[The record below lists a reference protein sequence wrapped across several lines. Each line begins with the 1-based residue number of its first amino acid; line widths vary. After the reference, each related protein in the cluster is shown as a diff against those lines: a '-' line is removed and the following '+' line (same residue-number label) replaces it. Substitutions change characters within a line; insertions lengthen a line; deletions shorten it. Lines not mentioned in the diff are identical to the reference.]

1 MTAPDALRP
10 TSAAALTAWA
20 ARVRANRE
28 QVDRVREVPDA
39 ADFYAPTSDRFRA
52 DPRRRDEVVL
62 ERLLDLIHEGETW
75 LDIGAGAGR
84 YALPIALVASEV
96 IAIDPSPAMLAAL
109 REGMEEH
116 GIANLRVIEGRW
128 PLPAEAPGRAPVVSG
143 RSLRADVA
151 LAAHV
156 GYDIEEIGP
165 FLDAME
171 AAARR
176 LCVAVFAEEAPSSA
190 SDALWPAVHG
200 EPRAALPA
208 LAEFEALL
216 IARDRV
222 FEVQLTERRPSTF
235 ESADAALAFAR
246 RQLWVAA
253 GSDRDRRLR
262 DALAERVVMRDGR
275 LSLEPG
281 PKRAGIVT
289 WVPDGGPARA

>member
-10 TSAAALTAWA
+10 TAAAALAAWA

-28 QVDRVREVPDA
+28 QVDRLREVPDA

-52 DPRRRDEVVL
+52 DPRRRNEVVL
-62 ERLLDLIHEGETW
+62 ERLRELVHEGETW

-84 YALPIALVASEV
+84 YALPMALVASEV
-96 IAIDPSPAMLAAL
+96 IAVDPSPAMLAAL

-116 GIANLRVIEGRW
+116 GIANVRVIEGRW
-128 PLPAEAPGRAPVVSG
+128 PLPADGPGQVPVVAG

-165 FLDAME
+165 FLEAME
-171 AAARR
+171 AATRR
-176 LCVAVFAEEAPSSA
+176 LCVAVVAEEAPSSA

-216 IARDRV
+216 IARDRP
-222 FEVQLTERRPSTF
+222 FEVRLTERRPSTF

-246 RQLWVAA
+246 RQLWVAE
-253 GSDRDRRLR
+253 GSDAERRLR
-262 DALAERVVMRDGR
+262 DVLAERLVMRDGR

-281 PKRAGIVT
+281 PRRAGIVT